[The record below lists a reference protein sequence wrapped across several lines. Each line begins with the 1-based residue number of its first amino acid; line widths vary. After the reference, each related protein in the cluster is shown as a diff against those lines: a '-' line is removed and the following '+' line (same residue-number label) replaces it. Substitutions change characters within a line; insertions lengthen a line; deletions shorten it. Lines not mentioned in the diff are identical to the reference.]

1 MFTIW
6 KSANNDVCFWYFWIH
21 LTTVQYLYT
30 YKIKFF
36 FFFFLLLYWY
46 FYIYFYIYLFEQSN
60 IPMPIFRRVRLTSR
74 IKSKEKSMLTK
85 KIINSFQQDK
95 YIYIHGRINNKSNT
109 TQAHVIWTV
118 KKY

>member
-6 KSANNDVCFWYFWIH
+6 KSANNNVCFWYFWIH

-30 YKIKFF
+30 YKTKCFF
-36 FFFFLLLYWY
+36 SFSSSSIGIS
-46 FYIYFYIYLFEQSN
+46 IYFYIYLFEQSN

-95 YIYIHGRINNKSNT
+95 NICIHGRINNKSNT
-109 TQAHVIWTV
+109 TQEHVIWTI